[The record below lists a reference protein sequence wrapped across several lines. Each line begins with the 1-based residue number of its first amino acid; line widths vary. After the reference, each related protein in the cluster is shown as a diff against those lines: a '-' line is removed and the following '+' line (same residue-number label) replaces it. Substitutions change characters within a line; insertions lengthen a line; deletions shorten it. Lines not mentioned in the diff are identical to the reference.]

1 MQSEWSEAVLGRSGG
16 ECEAVLSWQV
26 LVALAKGVAD
36 DDDAEE
42 EESRSTAME
51 QAPGSAEVSATCL
64 RADTAVEEG
73 WWWCWCV
80 CVCVCVQR
88 AWCSEMGSL
97 V

>member
-1 MQSEWSEAVLGRSGG
+1 MLGRSGG

-51 QAPGSAEVSATCL
+51 QAQGCAEVSATCF
-64 RADTAVEEG
+64 RADAAVEEG
-73 WWWCWCV
+73 CCCWWWCV
-80 CVCVCVQR
+80 C
-88 AWCSEMGSL
+88 AESL

>member
-26 LVALAKGVAD
+26 SVALAKGVAG

-51 QAPGSAEVSATCL
+51 QA
-64 RADTAVEEG
+64 
-73 WWWCWCV
+73 
-80 CVCVCVQR
+80 
-88 AWCSEMGSL
+88 
-97 V
+97 